1 MSTPWGA
8 NATKPTYF
16 QIQAGK
22 LDQQVTAFID
32 KHDTDGDHALSLDE
46 VREAGGLT
54 NPTKFKSNS
63 LAMTQSLWKAISGP
77 SNTINA
83 KEYAQYLILL
93 DADQNTQITQREVD
107 ALFSTWTN
115 HINTKPQTAL
125 KNIYQEL
132 VSVGQKFGITSF
144 FQNAEEEAFALGEP
158 LKKPPSTTEIRKP
171 SISPVTTS
179 PKPTKNVGMPSFRP
193 LDLTTPFIDT
203 VSPFLI
209 TPIAPNNTN
218 IATQTNTNSPYSNLT
233 VQDFM
238 SVHASQN
245 QPYINPQYLGA
256 VNTSLT
262 SNNSLSNIFG
272 GFTGSSLPS
281 QWVNSFIASKSASNR
296 WDASGLPIV

>member
-158 LKKPPSTTEIRKP
+158 LKKPTSPTEIRKP
-171 SISPVTTS
+171 SISPLTSS
-179 PKPTKNVGMPSFRP
+179 PKPTQNVGMPSFRP

-218 IATQTNTNSPYSNLT
+218 VATQTNTNSPYSNLT

-238 SVHASQN
+238 SAHANQN
-245 QPYINPQYLGA
+245 QPYINPQYLEA

-262 SNNSLSNIFG
+262 NNNSLSNIFG